1 MRTLIT
7 LTCAAFIGCIIPAK
21 AESLSEQCKAYG
33 KYARTVMDGRQQEVP
48 MSQLMDVLDTSRDIS
63 EAGKNMLRSLVI
75 AAYEQPAFSTEK
87 NKRNAVAS
95 FGNAAEVSCYK
106 GATR

>member
-7 LTCAAFIGCIIPAK
+7 ITCAAFIGCIIPAK
-21 AESLSEQCKAYG
+21 AESLSAQCKAYG
-33 KYARTVMDGRQQEVP
+33 EYARTVMGSRQQEMP
-48 MSQLMDVLDTSRDIS
+48 MSKLIDLIDASRDMD
-63 EAGKNMLRSLVI
+63 EAGKNVLRSLII

-87 NKRNAVAS
+87 YKRNAVAS